1 MTKLQTIS
9 DKNTKS
15 FKIKK
20 LLVKKL
26 NKEQFK
32 KDNLIIVIGGDGF
45 MLQTLKKNKNSKK
58 LFYGINSG
66 NYGFLMNKF
75 SSKNIIKNLSKANMV
90 SIYPLEMIVK
100 NKSNQARKSLAINEV
115 SILRQSRQAASLSI
129 KQGSRQII
137 KKLVS
142 DGVLVS
148 TPAGS
153 TAYNLSVHGPILSLH
168 SKKLSI
174 SPISAFRP
182 RRWKGKIVN
191 DKSKIIITNLDP
203 SKRPISAVADNLEV
217 RNAKSITV
225 KTNNKIKEFI
235 FQISNTE
242 KIYLSKNSEDLKF
255 NEKILSVKL
264 DKKIIYK
271 ENIILQSLYK
281 AATDQNIPPNTIIE
295 FARIYGFQ
303 VDFQR
308 DIRKED
314 KFQIMYEVFI
324 DENKKIIETGEI
336 LFANL
341 KLSGQDNSL
350 YYFDKENLEGHYDKN
365 GKSVQKALMKSP
377 INGAR
382 LSSSFGMRKHPID
395 GYNKM
400 HRGTDFAAP
409 KGTPIMASG
418 NGIVK
423 KAGWCGGGGN
433 CVKIRHNSTYET
445 VYAHMSK
452 FARGIKNGVRV
463 KQGQTIGYVGSTGKS
478 TGPHLHYEVIVNGKK
493 VNSQKLKLPSGKVLK
508 GKNREYFETAKIKLD
523 VLKSEKIIGLN

>member
-1 MTKLQTIS
+1 MR
-9 DKNTKS
+9 
-15 FKIKK
+15 KK
-20 LLVKKL
+20 LATLFFDNSRIILLIFLFIFTSIIAIFSTYQKKINYNKINDLISNTYLKKTLEEIVNNLEPKYKVYNHRIKSGETFDKIL
-26 NKEQFK
+26 NVYSIEKEQIK
-32 KDNLIIVIGGDGF
+32 AIK
-45 MLQTLKKNKNSKK
+45 
-58 LFYGINSG
+58 
-66 NYGFLMNKF
+66 
-75 SSKNIIKNLSKANMV
+75 KNLSKKTN
-90 SIYPLEMIVK
+90 I
-100 NKSNQARKSLAINEV
+100 NKLNTNQRI
-115 SILRQSRQAASLSI
+115 Q
-129 KQGSRQII
+129 
-137 KKLVS
+137 
-142 DGVLVS
+142 
-148 TPAGS
+148 
-153 TAYNLSVHGPILSLH
+153 
-168 SKKLSI
+168 
-174 SPISAFRP
+174 
-182 RRWKGKIVN
+182 
-191 DKSKIIITNLDP
+191 
-203 SKRPISAVADNLEV
+203 
-217 RNAKSITV
+217 ITV
-225 KTNNKIKEFI
+225 DQTNNKIKEFI

-242 KIYLSKNSEDLKF
+242 KIILSKTNEISKF
-255 NEKILSVKL
+255 NEEVLVLKL
-264 DKKIIYK
+264 NKKIIYN
-271 ENIILQSLYK
+271 ENVILQSLYK

-308 DIRKED
+308 DIRKGD

-324 DENKKIIETGEI
+324 DKEDKIIQTGEI

-350 YYFDKENLEGHYDKN
+350 YYFDKKNVQGHYNKN
-365 GKSVQKALMKSP
+365 GKSVQKALMKTP

-395 GYNKM
+395 GFNKM

-433 CVKIRHNSTYET
+433 CVKIKHNSTYET

-452 FARGIKNGVRV
+452 FARGIKKGVRV

-478 TGPHLHYEVIVNGKK
+478 TGPHLHYEVIVNGKR

-508 GKNREYFETAKIKLD
+508 GKDRELFETNKIKLN